1 MSDPKRKK
9 FSAEEVL
16 VELLGNDMEPN
27 VNEPVTRNTNI
38 QNIPQQ
44 STSQSSQPDVRR
56 ITSFY
61 GSKGNV
67 SRRFQNLS
75 DVHNDHNIPKNT
87 TNIVVL
93 PARYWR

>member
-1 MSDPKRKK
+1 MSASKRKK

-44 STSQSSQPDVRR
+44 STSRSSQPDV
-56 ITSFY
+56 
-61 GSKGNV
+61 
-67 SRRFQNLS
+67 
-75 DVHNDHNIPKNT
+75 
-87 TNIVVL
+87 
-93 PARYWR
+93 